1 MALTLASSGQG
12 GVFTLRAGSFGGRF
26 RASVNPIP
34 PPSLLLDTYSGAAA
48 AYSLR
53 KLRTAYAGSTIRVR
67 RSSDNT
73 ETDIGFVANA
83 LDTASLLTFC
93 GAGNGFVT
101 TWYDQSG
108 NGINASNAT
117 LANQPQIVNAGSVI
131 SVNSKPSLQID
142 TTDFLSLSSIFLP
155 IKTTFGVIKRNTG
168 TGNFFIY
175 GGGVSHYYFG
185 SITYYETSNQ
195 LSQDNVADTTTNQI
209 LLSAYNSNSTT
220 LFQYK
225 NNVLQSTTN
234 SGLTRGDEI
243 TTLFTY
249 NGSLF
254 SDGFCQEVVIYSINN
269 SANLSGINTNIN
281 SYYSIY

>member
-1 MALTLASSGQG
+1 MALSISISIAIDSSITSG
-12 GVFTLRAGSFGGRF
+12 GGPTPATF
-26 RASVNPIP
+26 
-34 PPSLLLDTYSGAAA
+34 LLDLYPGAAV

-53 KLRTAYAGSTIRVR
+53 KLRSAYSGSAIRVR
-67 RSSDNT
+67 RSSDNA
-73 ETDIGFVANA
+73 ETNIGFVSNQ

-101 TWYDQSG
+101 NWYDQSG
-108 NGINASNAT
+108 NNKDAIQTTA
-117 LANQPQIVNAGSVI
+117 LNQPQIVNSGSVI
-131 SVNSKPSLQID
+131 LVNSKPSLQVDIND
-142 TTDFLSLSSIFLP
+142 SLSLTSTFVP
-155 IKTTFGVIKRNTG
+155 IKTTFGVIKRNIG

-195 LSQDNVADTTTNQI
+195 LSQDNAADITTNQI
-209 LLSAYNSNSTT
+209 ILSAYNSNSTT

-225 NNVLQSTTN
+225 NNVLQSTSN
-234 SGLTRGDEI
+234 AGLTRADAI

-269 SANLSGINTNIN
+269 SVNLSDINSNIN
-281 SYYSIY
+281 SYYNIY

>member
-1 MALTLASSGQG
+1 MSIKLGFLASSQQQ
-12 GVFTLRAGSFGGRF
+12 A
-26 RASVNPIP
+26 AP
-34 PPSLLLDTYSGAAA
+34 LLLDVYPGAAA

-53 KLRTAYAGSTIRVR
+53 KLRTAYAGFCCQVR
-67 RSSDNT
+67 RSSDNAT
-73 ETDIGFVANA
+73 QDINFVGNVI
-83 LDTASLLTFC
+83 DTTSLITFC
-93 GAGNGFVT
+93 GAGNGFISI
-101 TWYDQSG
+101 WYDQSG
-108 NGINASNAT
+108 NGIDASNAT
-117 LANQPQIVNAGSVI
+117 LSNQPQIVNAGSVI
-131 SVNSKPSLQID
+131 LVNSKPALQID

-195 LSQDNVADTTTNQI
+195 LSIDNVADTTINQI

-225 NNVLQSTTN
+225 NNVLQSTSN
-234 SGLTRGDEI
+234 AGLTRSDSI

-281 SYYSIY
+281 SFYTIY